1 MTTVPEMKGERLLY
15 FGMFLFMSVF
25 RFVLVEHL
33 SYSSILLRKDSFG
46 SEACVVYWKLSF
58 VSGRLISPRCVIA
71 NCLTYFKW

>member
-33 SYSSILLRKDSFG
+33 SYIL
-46 SEACVVYWKLSF
+46 VY
-58 VSGRLISPRCVIA
+58 IA
-71 NCLTYFKW
+71 PQGQF